1 MSSSYA
7 PLPPTRP
14 AEPARAADGAEEH
27 ASRAAAERARDAAL
41 VTRVLGGDD
50 AAFGELVA
58 RHREWCLRVATRLLG
73 CEDDAED
80 VVQVSLA
87 RAYRAIHQCTARDQF
102 APWLRKIVL
111 RRCYSV
117 HERRVRRARWVRPIE
132 SGDEQ
137 VGVESD
143 VRRVELRL
151 DIARA
156 MAALPEYYRDAVT
169 MRYLVGLDYRE
180 MTAATGVG
188 CSALKMRV
196 QRGCARLRDAMPPL
210 RHDAA

>member
-1 MSSSYA
+1 M
-7 PLPPTRP
+7 PPTHAPPTPPRTAAERDP
-14 AEPARAADGAEEH
+14 ACAAERTA
-27 ASRAAAERARDAAL
+27 RAAAERAHDAAL
-41 VTRVLGGDD
+41 VARAMAGDD

-58 RHREWCLRVATRLLG
+58 RHRGWCRRVATRLLG
-73 CEDDAED
+73 CEDEAED

-87 RAYRAIHQCTARDQF
+87 RAHRAIHQCTARDQF

-117 HERRVRRARWVRPIE
+117 HERRTRRGRWVRRIE
-132 SGDEQ
+132 AGDEQ
-137 VGVESD
+137 VGVDAD
-143 VRRVELRL
+143 VRHVELRL
-151 DIARA
+151 DVARA
-156 MAALPEYYRDAVT
+156 MAALPDLYRDAVT

-196 QRGCARLRDAMPPL
+196 QRGCARLRDVLPPL